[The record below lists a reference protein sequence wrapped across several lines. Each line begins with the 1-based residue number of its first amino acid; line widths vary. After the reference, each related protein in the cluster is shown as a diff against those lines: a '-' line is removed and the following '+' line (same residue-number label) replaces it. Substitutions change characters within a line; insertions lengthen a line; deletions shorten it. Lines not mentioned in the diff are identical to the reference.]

1 MAPAGSSSGSGSDS
15 DDDAAGQ
22 QVRTV
27 EGVVSGD
34 VAAWLAAGK
43 AWRRSHPSGGGGSS
57 SKYGILAV
65 AGLRYCYWL
74 PCAATPGCR
83 TRTWPCSP
91 SPSWP
96 PRRTA
101 SVYSRMPGRYGGG
114 QRRHAQQGR
123 APDGAG
129 AYNAKEGRLKPNRTG
144 TRRQYDELLANRE
157 LPYPKKKAGK

>member
-57 SKYGILAV
+57 SKYGILLAAV
-65 AGLRYCYWL
+65 RGNAGLSHTYL
-74 PCAATPGCR
+74 AMLALSILATEANCERVFKDAG
-83 TRTWPCSP
+83 T
-91 SPSWP
+91 
-96 PRRTA
+96 
-101 SVYSRMPGRYGGG
+101 VM
-114 QRRHAQQGR
+114 
-123 APDGAG
+123 GAG
-129 AYNAKEGRLKPNRTG
+129 RGATHSKAARLMAQVPT
-144 TRRQYDELLANRE
+144 T
-157 LPYPKKKAGK
+157 PKRGG